1 MLKMSKNINEVVI
14 PRENAVFRLDGQ
26 GYWRN
31 SEGRFRNK
39 KIIDYF
45 HSSIDRDE
53 GGYFVRQDKGG
64 VMEKVYFPY
73 DDTALFVVDI
83 TFDPDIVLTLNTGKK
98 CPLDPAQLFIRDDN
112 LYVQTPGERI
122 KFSERSLVKISE
134 KIEESGTA
142 LHIRIGDERYPIAER
157 PVDAGNGS

>member
-1 MLKMSKNINEVVI
+1 MLKMAKNVNEVVI
-14 PRENAVFRLDGQ
+14 PRESAVFRLDGQ

-31 SEGRFRNK
+31 SDGRFKNK
-39 KIIDYF
+39 KIVDYF

-53 GGYFVRQDKGG
+53 GGYFVRQDKGD

-83 TFDPDIVLTLNTGKK
+83 TFGPDIVLTLNTGKK

-112 LYVQTPGERI
+112 LYVQTPDERI
-122 KFSERSLVKISE
+122 KFSERALVKISE
-134 KIEESGTA
+134 RLEESGTV
-142 LHIRIGDERYPIAER
+142 LQIRIGDKLHPIAER
-157 PVDAGNGS
+157 QVGAER